1 MTNLRKKNV
10 VRTLTAEPLPRP
22 LIWASALLAGQPLPP
37 VGVCF
42 LWMPPAEI
50 ECRCQVKYTT
60 SELFTSVDPK
70 RSLANFNWVPLEFHS
85 RRSKIT
91 VCIKFFEILS
101 CLEFQRIFFFFS
113 FSTKTP
119 KGWYTHDIHFED
131 GGGGGGG
138 RLRVKAKMRCYRT
151 QVGGGLAIVPEN
163 WICAMTRHHVESN
176 ISILLT
182 RNLPFDSDVRQW
194 SYPLI
199 IPLHV
204 CGLNRTIERVVNL
217 NVTWL
222 CFDFVR
228 SHARCD
234 CCSIVSLHFH
244 VVQIK
249 QVDCKMSTKNL
260 NNFKLIKYISWCFWT
275 TSHTRL

>member
-1 MTNLRKKNV
+1 MANQITQKSSVIEGTGEVVMDNFGRLNSSLILFLFCNEPEKKNV

-22 LIWASALLAGQPLPP
+22 PIWASALLAGPPLPP

-50 ECRCQVKYTT
+50 ERRCQVKYTT

-91 VCIKFFEILS
+91 VCIKFFKILS

-131 GGGGGGG
+131 GGGSGGGG
-138 RLRVKAKMRCYRT
+138 GLRVKAKMRCYRT

-163 WICAMTRHHVESN
+163 WICAMTRHHAESN

-204 CGLNRTIERVVNL
+204 CGLNRTIERIVNL

-222 CFDFVR
+222 CFVFDFISFV
-228 SHARCD
+228 HMHGV
-234 CCSIVSLHFH
+234 IV
-244 VVQIK
+244 VP
-249 QVDCKMSTKNL
+249 
-260 NNFKLIKYISWCFWT
+260 
-275 TSHTRL
+275 